1 MAQAKSSPRIIV
13 FSTPSC
19 PWCNRAK
26 SYLRQH
32 GFRFKD
38 VDVSKDD
45 KAARDLVS
53 KTGQT
58 GVPVIMINNR
68 PIVGFNKKEI
78 DRLLNIKN

>member
-1 MAQAKSSPRIIV
+1 MAQTKSSPRIIV

-45 KAARDLVS
+45 RAARDLVS